1 MEFRDLNF
9 TVVQGIERA
18 TWKWSVSRDDQKI
31 DWGTATNGA
40 QAVIDAKQAIDR
52 ALAPKRK
59 PRARAD

>member
-1 MEFRDLNF
+1 MEFRGLNF

-18 TWKWSVSRDDQKI
+18 TWKWSISRDDQKI
-31 DWGTATNGA
+31 DWGTATNRA

-59 PRARAD
+59 PHARAD